1 MKIYFLEYEKQE
13 KKDKIAIKNLELK
26 LLNAINKYINN
37 TNPKKLMQLKKI
49 TKEILDMVT

>member
-1 MKIYFLEYEKQE
+1 MKISFLEYEKQE

-37 TNPKKLMQLKKI
+37 TNPKQLMQLKKI